1 MPAVPLRR
9 LPSGSSTPRP
19 IDDLLPPPPKAQTVA
34 EHARFVLAAEFDI
47 DSGATIRH
55 QFPYP
60 VTPAGSHFL
69 AELMLP
75 DGAHL
80 HRTDT
85 TVFYLNQVAGNMVSD
100 GLLSE
105 DDRSSEDDNELA
117 PARQPDQQGTTAKEV
132 LYVLNCV
139 SLKENQAVRR
149 CVRSRALLLPRLRT
163 DLSHGA
169 DVRSLPVTL

>member
-1 MPAVPLRR
+1 MPVVPPPRR

-105 DDRSSEDDNELA
+105 DDRSSEDDDELA
-117 PARQPDQQGTTAKEV
+117 PARRSDQSQLPNSGKEV

-149 CVRSRALLLPRLRT
+149 CA
-163 DLSHGA
+163 
-169 DVRSLPVTL
+169 